1 MTTSS
6 ARRTPDSPAPPPL
19 PSRQSPSPRI
29 PDGIELTDEDLEVV
43 VGGLSPEASMAYANW
58 ISDQLHRESP
68 SY

>member
-6 ARRTPDSPAPPPL
+6 ARRNPGPPAPPPL
-19 PSRQSPSPRI
+19 PSRRSSQI

-58 ISDQLHRESP
+58 ITDQLYRESP
-68 SY
+68 VY